1 MKAPTPDRV
10 EGALEPVRA
19 ELLRAARAE
28 AADLLARADRDATA
42 LLERARAE
50 ARALLE
56 DAHREGEAQGAAA
69 GRVIRARARRTARA
83 RELTA
88 RREAY
93 EELSRRVTAHVREL
107 RHTAD
112 YPLLL
117 ERLARHARRLLG
129 PDAETTVCSGGG
141 LVAHAAGRRVDCTL
155 DALAARALDRL
166 GAEVEGLWAP

>member
-1 MKAPTPDRV
+1 MKAPAPDRF
-10 EGALEPVRA
+10 EDALEPVRA
-19 ELLRAARAE
+19 ELLRTARAE
-28 AADLLARADRDATA
+28 AAGLLARADRDATA

-69 GRVIRARARRTARA
+69 GRALRARARRTARA

-93 EELSRRVTAHVREL
+93 EELGRRATAHVREL

-117 ERLARHARRLLG
+117 ERLTRHARRLLG
-129 PDAETTVCSGGG
+129 PDTETTVHSGGG

-155 DALAARALDRL
+155 DALAARALNRF
-166 GAEVEGLWAP
+166 GTEAESLWAP